1 MTVSKQKVAL
11 VLSSGGARGVAHI
24 GVIEELIARNFEISS
39 LAGSSMGAVVAGLYA
54 TGSLHDYT
62 QWLLKLD
69 KSDVF
74 AMMDF
79 TFSTSGIIKGEKV
92 FNTIKKFIPDRNI
105 EDLPVPYIA
114 MATDIINEK
123 EVIFKQ
129 GSLYFAMRASV
140 AIPSLFQPVI
150 HNGII
155 LVDGGVLNPLPL
167 QFINRT
173 EGDILVAVNL
183 YANISDKNMTGD
195 KYLNVYNKMDNDNN
209 EKNKVVKK
217 PGYFKLIDYTTQAMV
232 NKLAEQ
238 SIEISKPD
246 ILINI
251 PRNVGNTFDFH
262 KAQKF
267 IERGRNAAK
276 LSIDNYLNA
285 KSLLL

>member
-1 MTVSKQKVAL
+1 MPLSKQKVAL

-54 TGSLHDYT
+54 TGSLYDYT

-74 AMMDF
+74 ALMDF

-123 EVIFKQ
+123 EVIFNK

-150 HNGII
+150 HDATI

-183 YANISDKNMTGD
+183 YANINEKNMTGD
-195 KYLNVYNKMDNDNN
+195 KFMSVYKNN
-209 EKNKVVKK
+209 IENIAEKSKVIKK